1 MYALLAI
8 AALLII
14 YLVAFVVANSNRVEV
29 SFVVADA
36 HASLI
41 WVMLVCTAIG
51 VVIGI
56 VLAKLWGR
64 TRGVRTSSTPG
75 PGATTTTG
83 GGGHG
88 HRPDR
93 RLAARRARRR
103 RRRAGQ
109 AIRPRSGSPGRSAS

>member
-51 VVIGI
+51 IVIGI
-56 VLAKLWGR
+56 VLSKLWGR

-75 PGATTTTG
+75 PGAATTTG
-83 GGGHG
+83 GGGTVTG
-88 HRPDR
+88 PTV
-93 RLAARRARRR
+93 
-103 RRRAGQ
+103 G
-109 AIRPRSGSPGRSAS
+109 SGPPSASTPTTRRPGDPPA

>member
-29 SFVVADA
+29 SFVVTDA

-51 VVIGI
+51 IVIGI

-75 PGATTTTG
+75 PGATSTG
-83 GGGHG
+83 SAGTITGPTVGSG
-88 HRPDR
+88 PPAGSTPRRPGDPP
-93 RLAARRARRR
+93 A
-103 RRRAGQ
+103 
-109 AIRPRSGSPGRSAS
+109 

>member
-14 YLVAFVVANSNRVEV
+14 YLVAFVVANSNSVEV

-56 VLAKLWGR
+56 VLTKLWGR
-64 TRGVRTSSTPG
+64 TRGVRTSSTASG
-75 PGATTTTG
+75 PGATASAGGPITGPTVGSGGPSGTPTTR
-83 GGGHG
+83 
-88 HRPDR
+88 RPGDPP
-93 RLAARRARRR
+93 A
-103 RRRAGQ
+103 
-109 AIRPRSGSPGRSAS
+109 

>member
-36 HASLI
+36 RASLI
-41 WVMLVCTAIG
+41 WVMLVCTVIG
-51 VVIGI
+51 VIIGI

-64 TRGVRTSSTPG
+64 TRGVKTTSTPG
-75 PGATTTTG
+75 PGATTGSAASGTITG
-83 GGGHG
+83 PTVGSGGSGTPQPR
-88 HRPDR
+88 RPGDPP
-93 RLAARRARRR
+93 A
-103 RRRAGQ
+103 
-109 AIRPRSGSPGRSAS
+109 

>member
-51 VVIGI
+51 IVIGI
-56 VLAKLWGR
+56 VLSKLWGR
-64 TRGVRTSSTPG
+64 TRGVRTSSAPG
-75 PGATTTTG
+75 PGAATTPG
-83 GGGHG
+83 GGGTVTG
-88 HRPDR
+88 PTVGSGPPGASTPTTRRPGDPP
-93 RLAARRARRR
+93 A
-103 RRRAGQ
+103 
-109 AIRPRSGSPGRSAS
+109 

>member
-1 MYALLAI
+1 MYALLAV

-41 WVMLVCTAIG
+41 WVMLVCTTIG

-75 PGATTTTG
+75 PGTTAGAGGTVTGPTVGSSGGASGTPTTR
-83 GGGHG
+83 
-88 HRPDR
+88 RPGDPP
-93 RLAARRARRR
+93 A
-103 RRRAGQ
+103 
-109 AIRPRSGSPGRSAS
+109 